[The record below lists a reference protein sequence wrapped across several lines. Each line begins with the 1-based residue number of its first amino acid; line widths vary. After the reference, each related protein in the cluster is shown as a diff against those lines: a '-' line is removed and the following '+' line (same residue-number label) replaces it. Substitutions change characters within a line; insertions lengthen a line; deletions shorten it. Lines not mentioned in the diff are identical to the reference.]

1 MKSNSFTP
9 DSRFHDMGREAV
21 FTALFWVAYFLSVMA
36 SAYFL
41 GAGDP
46 VQYTYF
52 FGFPLWFSVCV
63 LITLG
68 FMAVAVYMLK
78 FRFKNVSLGAKDPSY
93 DYEKDEVS
101 Q

>member
-1 MKSNSFTP
+1 MKEQSFTP
-9 DSRFHDMGREAV
+9 DSRFRDMGREAV

-46 VQYTYF
+46 TQYAYLL
-52 FGFPLWFSVCV
+52 GFPLWFTVCI
-63 LITLG
+63 LITLAY
-68 FMAVAVYMLK
+68 MAVAIYALK
-78 FRFKNVSLGAKDPSY
+78 RRFKNISLGAKDPGY
-93 DYEKDEVS
+93 DYEKDEVI